1 MEIAI
6 IIIVFLFIF
15 YIVEYNRIKTLH
27 NKILQSRSAI
37 DVYLNQR
44 FDLIPNLVECVKG
57 YAKHEQKVLEL
68 IVQERNAYNQN
79 KSLELAQKL
88 NNRFNSILALQEAYP
103 DLKASENFLRLQDA
117 LEKMES
123 QLQAARRLYNSDVTM
138 YNTKIA
144 TFPGNF
150 VAGAM
155 GAKEEQLFE
164 IEEYKRENV
173 KVNI

>member
-1 MEIAI
+1 MKVAI
-6 IIIVFLFIF
+6 IIIIFLFIF

-27 NKILQSRSAI
+27 NKVLQSKSAI

-57 YAKHEQKVLEL
+57 YAKHEQDVLDL
-68 IVQERNAYNQN
+68 IVKERNAYNKN
-79 KSLELAQKL
+79 KSLELAKKL
-88 NNRFNSILALQEAYP
+88 NKSFNTIVALQESYP
-103 DLKASENFLRLQDA
+103 DLKASENFLKLQDE

-138 YNTKIA
+138 YNTKIS

-150 VAGAM
+150 VAGAI
-155 GAKEEQLFE
+155 GVKEEELFE
-164 IEEYKRENV
+164 IEEYKKENI
-173 KVNI
+173 KVNM